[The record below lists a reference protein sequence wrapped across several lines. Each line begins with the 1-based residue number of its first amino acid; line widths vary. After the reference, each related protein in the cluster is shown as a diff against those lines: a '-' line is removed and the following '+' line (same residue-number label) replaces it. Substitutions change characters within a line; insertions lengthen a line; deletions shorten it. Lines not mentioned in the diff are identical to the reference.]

1 MQYPLT
7 PLRRAI
13 NQKSI
18 NNTYWRFKE
27 KGIPQTLFLSWYSHC
42 GEQYEFTKKNDN
54 RTTIWHNIPTTR
66 YIPREI
72 IHSLNALHSCCLP
85 GPMPT
90 CVHIWLCVQLCLT
103 LWDPMNCSPPASS
116 VHGDSTGKN
125 TCMENTIQEY
135 RHGVVCHAFLQGIFW
150 PRDWIHVSC
159 IGRQILYHCAT

>member
-1 MQYPLT
+1 MQYTLT

-13 NQKSI
+13 NKKSI

-27 KGIPQTLFLSWYSHC
+27 KGILLYLVSKLVQPLWRTVWIYQ
-42 GEQYEFTKKNDN
+42 KNDN

-72 IHSLNALHSCCLP
+72 IHSLSALHSCCFP

-103 LWDPMNCSPPASS
+103 LWDPMNCSLPASS

-135 RHGVVCHAFLQGIFW
+135 RHGVVCHAFLQGICW

-159 IGRQILYHCAT
+159 IGRQILYPCAT